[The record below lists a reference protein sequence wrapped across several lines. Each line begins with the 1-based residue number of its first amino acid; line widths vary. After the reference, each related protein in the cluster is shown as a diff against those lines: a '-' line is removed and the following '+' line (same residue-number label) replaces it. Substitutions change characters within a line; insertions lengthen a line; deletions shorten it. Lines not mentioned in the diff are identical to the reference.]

1 MLVKKAVSTLESIHM
16 PGPRGFRH
24 PIYGTATRKKRAG
37 PCCDTIDEI
46 YAQFYKIVEQ
56 VQSLVDRAVDT
67 TSLTLEI
74 IGQVEATASV
84 HIRVY
89 VRLVWRAQ
97 YAGVRFDD
105 QNPIHVAQIVDIY
118 KRIKQGVAAPD
129 DPLMKTE
136 IGLTVLRNDTD
147 YYFSTSTNSYIYKYA
162 F

>member
-1 MLVKKAVSTLESIHM
+1 M
-16 PGPRGFRH
+16 PGPRGYRH
-24 PIYGTATRKKRAG
+24 PIYGTASRKKRVG
-37 PCCDTIDEI
+37 PCCDTIQDV

-74 IGQVEATASV
+74 IGQINSTATV

-89 VRLVWRAQ
+89 VRLVWRSQ
-97 YAGVRFDD
+97 YAGQKFDD

-118 KRIKQGVAAPD
+118 KKIKQGMAAPD
-129 DPLMKTE
+129 DPLMKTD

-147 YYFSTSTNSYIYKYA
+147 YYFSEATNSFIYKYA